1 MPLVDQHEPVWDRRE
16 GEPAMWFSR
25 FDELFRPQ
33 GPERTLLGAYNAWR
47 VEADKGVAKSS
58 AKSWEKNCKAWAW
71 RDRAEAWDAA
81 QRERRLVEEET
92 ERKKRREER
101 RAILQGI
108 KAKVATKI
116 QSLQVD
122 DLTANDL
129 FRLVGL
135 MLEQERI
142 EWDDMP
148 THKIAQHHSGSV
160 ETVIREVIVE
170 LPSGSV
176 DD

>member
-1 MPLVDQHEPVWDRRE
+1 MTQAEWERRE
-16 GEPAMWFSR
+16 DEPAMWFSR
-25 FDELFRPQ
+25 FDELFRPM
-33 GPERTLLGAYNAWR
+33 GPERSLLGAYNAWR
-47 VEADKGVAKSS
+47 EQARKGIAKSP
-58 AKSWEKNCKAWAW
+58 ARSWSINAVKWEW
-71 RDRAEAWDAA
+71 RKRAEAWDAA

-101 RAILQGI
+101 RSILQGI
-108 KAKVATKI
+108 KAKVAVKI
-116 QSLQVD
+116 QSLEVD

-142 EWDDMP
+142 EWDDLP
-148 THKIAQHHSGSV
+148 THKVAQHHSGSV